1 MIRAGACTFR
11 YRVSMVIG
19 AYDETVFPGAGAT
32 REFKTLKAA
41 ERYRD
46 HLVHDTGNPVLLQ
59 VGCLQW
65 LSTDDA
71 IDWAEEHKGDFW
83 E

>member
-1 MIRAGACTFR
+1 
-11 YRVSMVIG
+11 
-19 AYDETVFPGAGAT
+19 
-32 REFKTLKAA
+32 
-41 ERYRD
+41 
-46 HLVHDTGNPVLLQ
+46 LQ